1 MSKSLLGLTLLVV
14 AIITL
19 VAAVFAYRFGDA
31 ERLREPL
38 EAYFSERTG
47 LPVRIEG
54 ELAWQFFPPLQ
65 LSITNLTAGVQDAKR
80 RGSLDA
86 AALRIAPLS
95 ALRAP
100 NEPSRWTISAF
111 TLGNLQY
118 VDGPRHYEI
127 VQFEIHNLKD
137 RTSAPFSTALTYDN
151 GRPNVEGISEPETL
165 NLAGSMLLATNS
177 LSMTFSDVTVSG
189 SMAEGECD
197 ANFALAHNAATQTVA
212 SSKDDL
218 VPVADLR
225 DTRWQTDC
233 VFNSVRWNNQDFTDA
248 TLFSTNNSG
257 ATRHRLN
264 IADFFSGTAQI
275 DLSVDASLPKVRW
288 QLEPKFTAV
297 DSTKLFAWLDQSSRW
312 QGPINL
318 DGEISFQGNNA
329 ASFLFTGKGELNINS
344 DNGTFDIRDVKQQVK
359 GIGKLI
365 GKQAKVDD
373 WPDDLNYQS
382 FSAHWV
388 MQGAE
393 HQIAALLDNLKISA
407 AGNYQIVADEMDIDA
422 ELTFVSN
429 TQPKPLP
436 VSAMLEDIPIP
447 MRCQGSIAA
456 PACSIDNNAGRDIIG
471 DILSGKGGNTALRK
485 KLDTVIEEEV
495 PERYRDAARQLLDLL
510 GDTFGGSTDSGPQP
524 EAKPQEQ
531 TKTEQLPEDD
541 FGAEFDSE
549 AEPALEPEQQ

>member
-1 MSKSLLGLTLLVV
+1 MSKSLLGLILLVV
-14 AIITL
+14 AIVAL

-31 ERLREPL
+31 EHLREPL
-38 EAYFSERTG
+38 ETYFSERTG

-65 LSITNLTAGVQDAKR
+65 LSISNLTAGGQDAKR
-80 RGSLDA
+80 RGSLNA
-86 AALRIAPLS
+86 AALRVAPFS

-111 TLGNLQY
+111 SLDNLQY

-127 VQFEIHNLKD
+127 VKFEIHNLKD

-151 GRPNVEGISEPETL
+151 GRPNAQGISEPETL
-165 NLAGSMLLATNS
+165 NLAGSMLLATSS
-177 LSMTFSDVTVSG
+177 LNMTFSDVTVAG

-197 ANFALAHNAATQTVA
+197 ANFSLAHNAATQSTA

-233 VFNSVRWNNQDFTDA
+233 VFNSLSWNNQDFTDA
-248 TLFSTNNSG
+248 TWFSTNDSG

-318 DGEISFQGNNA
+318 DGEVSFQGNNA

-388 MQGAE
+388 MHGAE

-422 ELTFVSN
+422 QLTFVSN
-429 TQPKPLP
+429 AQPKPLP

-447 MRCQGSIAA
+447 MHCQGSIAA
-456 PACSIDNNAGRDIIG
+456 PACSIDNDAGRDIIG
-471 DILSGKGGNTALRK
+471 DILSGKGGNTSLRK

-510 GDTFGGSTDSGPQP
+510 GDTFSGSLESGP
-524 EAKPQEQ
+524 EPQS
-531 TKTEQLPEDD
+531 EQLPEDD
-541 FGAEFDSE
+541 FGAEFESE
-549 AEPALEPEQQ
+549 LEPDLEPDLEPEQQ